1 VFFERHIIDCCLH
14 IPLMSPLWLVYL
26 ACLLVS
32 LPFMYKHTWWC
43 ICIYDDVYIYI
54 MYIYMSIMI
63 HIYIYIHTWIHLK
76 KYIYIMYIY
85 INLPNLPHVVDLL
98 STQPSPSPHLPLHIG
113 KFPVEGMEDLRSPAR
128 AASWASPVMVTIAV
142 YTRRWLPSGK
152 LM

>member
-1 VFFERHIIDCCLH
+1 
-14 IPLMSPLWLVYL
+14 M
-26 ACLLVS
+26 
-32 LPFMYKHTWWC
+32 
-43 ICIYDDVYIYI
+43 CIYIYNVYIYI
-54 MYIYMSIMI
+54 YEYNDT
-63 HIYIYIHTWIHLK
+63 YIYIHTWIHLK
-76 KYIYIMYIY
+76 KYIYIYNVYIY

-113 KFPVEGMEDLRSPAR
+113 KLPVEGMEDLRSPAR